1 MINIC
6 LKYEFVPPDFLFNMA
21 KAFMCLN
28 GISNFFENK
37 CTAKELL
44 QEQTIEFMVKRSLND
59 CKGIVIDSLI
69 TAPKALENTIQY
81 GLVNTIAKVSASSEL
96 KQDIK
101 RTIENLNEMIELIK
115 SSYSIDMQRQLEQPK
130 QRTRHL

>member
-1 MINIC
+1 MI
-6 LKYEFVPPDFLFNMA
+6 
-21 KAFMCLN
+21 
-28 GISNFFENK
+28 
-37 CTAKELL
+37 
-44 QEQTIEFMVKRSLND
+44 VK
-59 CKGIVIDSLI
+59 VQFIDSLI

-130 QRTRHL
+130 QRTRHLQNNLIFVLVNLFHPHQNDYYSDYYYSLSFKMFEFMLKCILCNKVFDLINF